1 MAQSLAEWRPEA
13 VKLQTEV
20 EAAVYFAALNA
31 WPPVQARTIMTETT
45 PRQMWIASLAARLA
59 VRALS
64 CPRVTDGLR
73 ETFAE
78 FCQNCA
84 NEKCP
89 QWAKCVWD
97 KPDAEKGC
105 PRLHPVIGCGSETVS
120 TKPKRARRGK

>member
-45 PRQMWIASLAARLA
+45 PRQMRIASLAARLA
-59 VRALS
+59 VRALE

-73 ETFAE
+73 ETWEE
-78 FCQNCA
+78 FRQACTYEAHNECFYGPW
-84 NEKCP
+84 EKCCE
-89 QWAKCVWD
+89 Q
-97 KPDAEKGC
+97 GC
-105 PRLHPVIGCGSETVS
+105 PRLHPPTGCGSETVS
-120 TKPKRARRGK
+120 TKPMRARRGM